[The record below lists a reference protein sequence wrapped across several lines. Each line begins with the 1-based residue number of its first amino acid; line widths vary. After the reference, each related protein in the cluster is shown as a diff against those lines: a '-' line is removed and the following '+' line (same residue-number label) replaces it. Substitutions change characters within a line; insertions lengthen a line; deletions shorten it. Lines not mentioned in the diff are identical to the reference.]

1 MSEVKVE
8 KSKSLARRETPGL
21 SPFNDFFTPAFSAR
35 FVGLSPFAMM
45 REFTEEMDRLYRAN
59 GPALEAWSP
68 TVDIQQSNGDL
79 VVTAELPGLRKEEV
93 KVEVT
98 NDALIIEGSASMNTK
113 WTRRDITATSGAT
126 ASSTAPFP
134 FLKERN
140 RIRLRRS

>member
-59 GPALEAWSP
+59 GPALK
-68 TVDIQQSNGDL
+68 
-79 VVTAELPGLRKEEV
+79 PG
-93 KVEVT
+93 
-98 NDALIIEGSASMNTK
+98 A
-113 WTRRDITATSGAT
+113 RRSTSSRAT
-126 ASSTAPFP
+126 AISW
-134 FLKERN
+134 
-140 RIRLRRS
+140 